1 MRNVS
6 FSGKI
11 FQQPR
16 SEPLIEK
23 QDERLLAKLQ
33 KDGRATNQQLAED
46 VGMSASAC
54 WRRVRALEDS
64 GVIESYAALVDREKA
79 GFATSAILHVSL
91 ERHDAKFV
99 EEFVSRVQ
107 ARPEVLECFATTG
120 DADYHLRVVVR
131 DMAAYNRFLDEFI
144 FRLPGIRNVRTNV
157 ILREIKT
164 TVALPF

>member
-1 MRNVS
+1 VS

-11 FQQPR
+11 LQQPR

-23 QDERLLAKLQ
+23 QDERLLAQLQ

-64 GVIESYAALVDREKA
+64 GVFESYAALVDREKA